1 MGYIYKVAVPHERW
15 PTAGELDAALMA
27 AKEPVRV
34 LVRPW
39 LSGEPFAIG
48 DSERLA
54 LEVDGEP
61 HVIDAREYRF
71 DPDNDTF
78 ELRDIM
84 ADSGMDTAPL
94 HGAHILSITVHG
106 DERDW
111 KALRALIVRMVTDFG
126 GYGIDF
132 QSGITGFGEWAVA
145 FVKRLG
151 QQQQAYYKM
160 VAKSAENAEKSPA

>member
-27 AKEPVRV
+27 AKEPVRL
-34 LVRPW
+34 LVKPGR
-39 LSGEPFAIG
+39 SAEPFAIG
-48 DSERLA
+48 ENERLA
-54 LEVDGEP
+54 LEIEGEP

-84 ADSGMDTAPL
+84 ADTGMDTAPL
-94 HGAHILSITVHG
+94 EGAHIFSITAHG
-106 DERDW
+106 DDRDW
-111 KALRALIVRMVTDFG
+111 QALRALVTRLVRDFG

-132 QSGITGFGEWAVA
+132 QSGDAGSGEWAA
-145 FVKRLG
+145 EFGNRLEA
-151 QQQQAYYKM
+151 QQQAYYKM
-160 VAKSAENAEKSPA
+160 VAQAVENGSAK